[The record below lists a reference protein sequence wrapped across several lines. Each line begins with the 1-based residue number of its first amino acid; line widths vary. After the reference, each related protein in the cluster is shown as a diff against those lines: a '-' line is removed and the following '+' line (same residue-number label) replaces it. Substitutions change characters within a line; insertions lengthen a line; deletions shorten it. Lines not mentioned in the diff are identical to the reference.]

1 MNYNHFHTLASTTER
16 AYEHI
21 QQFIAGEAPVIEAR
35 IKSGVMK
42 GAVGALTFTLAVI
55 DWALA
60 QIEKRDEYRLRL
72 MLAYVNTKRFA
83 VRQAIRL
90 VQFDERYR
98 LTATATKIWTRKGAI
113 ATSALDTIFAL
124 K

>member
-1 MNYNHFHTLASTTER
+1 MNYAPAFSLAADTER

-21 QQFIAGEAPVIEAR
+21 QQFIASEAPAIEAR
-35 IKSGVMK
+35 IKLGAMK
-42 GAVGALTFTLAVI
+42 AAVGVLTVTLAVI
-55 DWALA
+55 DWAVER
-60 QIEKRDEYRLRL
+60 IDRRDEYRLRL

-83 VRQAIRL
+83 VRQTIRL

-98 LTATATKIWTRKGAI
+98 LTATATKIWARKGAI